1 MTHIQSFNTALKFG
15 VSLIILICS
24 VLCITSCGKFGASY
38 PDNSIIAPLILFGE
52 SFSGD
57 YGVSNPRLEENCLK
71 FDAWP
76 NEHRTA
82 PASPSQVDRLYLS
95 ALYGLLY
102 EDASPTEA
110 FVFDR
115 MKKRNTMLLEQYLPY
130 RNKLIDSG
138 SFNDKNTVASFT
150 SIYVKGAPSITADGT
165 LFGQPAGTD
174 LSAWFRF
181 GDLCIIGVIGP
192 EYKMFE
198 RADVVDSYQS
208 TEAYF
213 IPNRMMPYTLQI
225 STVGLPEEAA
235 FDRFPVLGGENVIK
249 LTIRIPVLIEDYWDW
264 CKELYSDPGAREKW
278 REGYVTIVY
287 PFECKS

>member
-1 MTHIQSFNTALKFG
+1 MKGKLFIVPICAALR
-15 VSLIILICS
+15 
-24 VLCITSCGKFGASY
+24 ITSCGKIGARH
-38 PDNSIIAPLILFGE
+38 PDRNVFSPLIIFGE

-57 YGVSNPRLEENCLK
+57 YGVSNPRLEEDCLK

-76 NEHRTA
+76 NEHSIA

-95 ALYGLLY
+95 ALYGMLY

-138 SFNDKNTVASFT
+138 AFVDKSASASFT
-150 SIYVKGAPSITADGT
+150 SIYVKGLPSITADGT

-192 EYKMFE
+192 EYKIME
-198 RADVVDSYQS
+198 RADVVNSYQS
-208 TEAYF
+208 TQSYF
-213 IPNRMMPYTLQI
+213 ILDRMMPYKLQI

-264 CKELYSDPGAREKW
+264 CKELYSNPGATEKW

-287 PFECKS
+287 PFERKM